1 MYPPL
6 VLNGLKTRPGLPGT
20 GFATG
25 NCAEP
30 AGFCEE
36 GEGFADGLL
45 AATRDGALADVC
57 FDLRD
62 TTRGVAVGEGI
73 ATGWPG
79 LVTSDAFVVAGAGS
93 RSPKT

>member
-25 NCAEP
+25 NCAAL